1 MIGIDIKNEL
11 REVADPERAK
21 NAIWFFKTGKG
32 QYGEGD
38 VFIGVSNPNLRAV
51 CKNYKHLSFE
61 ELQDLLDDKIHEFR
75 FAALVIMVEQFKKA
89 NAEKRKEI
97 FDLYL
102 KNLPN
107 INNWDL
113 VDCSCRDIVGFYL
126 YDKDRTLLDEMAM
139 VDHLWTQRVAM
150 VSTSYFIGKGEFDDV
165 LRIAK
170 LLLNHKHDLI
180 HKAIGWMLREAWK
193 RGGQAVVEGFL
204 TENIREIPRTAL
216 RYSLE
221 KMTDERRG
229 CFMKM

>member
-1 MIGIDIKNEL
+1 MSISNIQNDL
-11 REVADPERAK
+11 REVSDPERAK

-51 CKNYKHLSFE
+51 CKNYKHLNFD

-89 NAEKRKEI
+89 NAEKRKQI

-102 KNLPN
+102 KNLQN

-150 VSTSYFIGKGEFDDV
+150 VSTSYFIGKGEFEDV

-193 RGGQAVVEGFL
+193 RGGQTMVESFL

-229 CFMKM
+229 YFMKM